1 MNSRQAGFTLIEL
14 VMVIVILGILAA
26 VAIPKFINLEAEARE
41 AAIEGVGGAL
51 ASGAAINYA
60 ARSVSPTA
68 GVPTS
73 TCADIADTLADEALP
88 AGYSFAA
95 GGTSLGSANGDSVRC
110 VIADDSD
117 ATVTT
122 GFQGIFVN

>member
-41 AAIEGVGGAL
+41 AAVEGVAGAL

-60 ARSVSPTA
+60 SRSVSPSA
-68 GVPTS
+68 GVATDS
-73 TCADIADTLADEALP
+73 CADVALTLADEALP
-88 AGYSFAA
+88 AGYSFVAD
-95 GGTSLGSANGDSVRC
+95 TSLGSSNGDSARC
-110 VIADDSD
+110 VIQDDTD